1 MDGVWEKFLIVTL
14 PLFFKM
20 HVIHRIERSKMK
32 KSFVFVLTV
41 AFMFSFFSCSKVKDG
56 IYTGTSAGM
65 QGPVE
70 VKLTVAKGKIA
81 GVEITKNR

>member
-1 MDGVWEKFLIVTL
+1 
-14 PLFFKM
+14 
-20 HVIHRIERSKMK
+20 MK

-41 AFMFSFFSCSKVKDG
+41 GFMFSFFSCSKVKDG

-81 GVEITKNR
+81 GVEITHEPLGKKIIELYQQAYDDAKKQFLKK